1 MKIGLIRH
9 FKVAQPRPSKF
20 FIPKSEVL
28 EWFEAYNTAGVHA
41 NPLDLSGHDWAKC
54 YSSPM
59 TRALTTAQTVYPGK
73 IMEMP
78 ALAELNTLS
87 LLPDTIPLPHIAW
100 ALMLRHKS
108 LQKNELTN
116 AFKAKLED
124 FVESQ
129 LTQKKENT
137 LIVSHGFTMKYLH
150 EILFQHGYKGPKLH
164 YPQNGKLYLYER

>member
-9 FKVAQPRPSKF
+9 FKVAQPHPSKF
-20 FIPKSEVL
+20 LIPKSEVF

-59 TRALTTAQTVYPGK
+59 TRALTTAQTIYPGE

-108 LQKNELTN
+108 LQQNELTE
-116 AFKAKLED
+116 AFKAKLAN
-124 FVESQ
+124 FVELHLSKEQ
-129 LTQKKENT
+129 ENT

-150 EILFQHGYKGPKLH
+150 EILFEYGYKGPKLH